1 MGENLAV
8 KQLLEFH
15 SIRRVIYQ
23 YSRALDRC
31 DLDLLKD
38 VYWPDATHEHGSFNG
53 NAHEF
58 ADYAVPAIRKKFLR
72 TLHSIANIHVDVQ
85 GDFGDSES
93 YVTAYHMISGDPE
106 VVRSIFGEEYLDR
119 HKNSGAATH
128 DFIYLGRYIDR
139 FECRPGEWRI
149 KRRVLTWSM
158 RRIVE
163 AILFLLRGGCRG
175 GWVRCQ
181 RDCG

>member
-85 GDFGDSES
+85 GDFADSES

-106 VVRSIFGEEYLDR
+106 VVRSIFGEEYPDR
-119 HKNSGAATH
+119 HKNSGAATI

-149 KRRVLTWSM
+149 KRRVLTWAM

-163 AILFLLRGGCRG
+163 AILFLLRGGLPWRMG
-175 GWVRCQ
+175 EMPA
-181 RDCG
+181 